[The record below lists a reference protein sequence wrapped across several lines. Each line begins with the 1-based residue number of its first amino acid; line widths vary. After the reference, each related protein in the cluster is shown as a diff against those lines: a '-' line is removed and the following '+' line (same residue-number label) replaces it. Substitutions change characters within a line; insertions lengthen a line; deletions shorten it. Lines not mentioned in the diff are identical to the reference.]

1 MASSSARASPNVPPV
16 MPEQSPQLSG
26 LKKVL
31 SSRRRS
37 SDLPSNSS
45 LKDSR
50 QKSLDSLTLER
61 SPTRRSI
68 GSDGRDDASSKSGS
82 SGVRKLL
89 PGHTKR
95 RRRKLHEKELKA
107 VVQDLDRQTHTSPN
121 TLLEPVPPALSRR
134 TSSLGPD
141 GDSSLLT
148 DDSELETPSL
158 ISRDS
163 HTGYLTMS
171 SPLMT
176 TNTTLSDSYS
186 ADQAPLP
193 TSVSKNPISREPNQ
207 DKRSPSP
214 KSPAIPEPSPSFSP
228 MDRAAT
234 TGGLIDRADTL
245 HPESRKNSVSK
256 IRGISPG
263 RRLRD
268 VLGKSGKS
276 PRVSPERRSTDLVH
290 TYTSPL
296 SQPSLVPEPETY
308 PEKLPETIVPIP
320 HPPEKDDIPMQP
332 PLPPP
337 VQIDRPPNSSM
348 PNLNTSIR
356 PMTPPAAL
364 INTPFTT
371 VTPPTP
377 TDARHDDNSTGSPRP
392 DSIVPKI
399 GTEGS
404 GIIVSPSGNMI
415 SHRKTR
421 STSSISHQP
430 SKLSNYITAPLTP
443 TNEEPKTTPLT
454 AFGNRTPSGGLF
466 SSWMSA
472 AQNAA
477 TTFTNLTTQNRSRA
491 GTASSD
497 PSIKPKPVDEPIKEE
512 EEDEAESSE
521 PAIRRKQLAVETL
534 GSGDLNFEHLGLST
548 EEKSYLTHDA
558 DNPELRKD
566 STIERDVAAA
576 KIEDMMA
583 KRAVSAAYEQRHSNG
598 GTPVAEISD
607 PLTMVKPSQTFGG
620 HIGGERT
627 PPNGSILD
635 GDTTSIKRT
644 NSVRSKLAKRRSRGS
659 STATGQSAIGAM
671 IGASNAALAN
681 PAKAPRLPGVTPAP
695 KQRNRNFHQ
704 QFRSVPE
711 DDNLIEDYSC
721 ALQKEIL
728 LAGRLYISEGHIC
741 FFSNIL
747 GWVTT
752 VVISFDEVVSI
763 ERENT
768 AVVFQNAIAVQT
780 LHARHTFRSLIY
792 REQTYDLLIGI
803 WRVSHPAS
811 FQKSMNGKQIA
822 ADDVDNAS
830 TIIQENG
837 ASAHVSEDSGSDQS
851 DSDDDNDSAPSI
863 IESSA
868 SNPASE
874 LADPKT
880 VSRKTSAM
888 NASAVAQAS
897 SILAGTANDLPPA
910 LAGQAGVPDAAGPD
924 FPGPA
929 THGPT
934 ECTDS
939 ATHYDK
945 IIKDEILPAPV
956 GKIYS
961 LLYGPESGIFV
972 RKFLSDDCKCTELVL
987 EDDKKG
993 LNGEIKS
1000 RQYTYIKPLGGSI
1013 GPRQTKCITTENLD
1027 FFDLEKAVTVTCTT
1041 QTPDVPSG
1049 NAFSTKTRYCLTWA
1063 PGNATRLQMNCTIE
1077 WTAKS
1082 WLKGPI
1088 EKGANDGQ
1096 QQYGD
1101 ALVKVLKAAVSGRPR
1116 GTTNASKVSR
1126 SGGKKKRRSEKRTR
1140 EEKIDETTKANVS
1153 WGILEPLRR
1162 PLQPVTDILGPVVKM
1177 EVIVVFL
1184 SFMVLLL
1191 WFRGSGS
1198 GSAHLGAYP
1207 GYSGSQIAS
1216 SERLAAYENL
1226 WVREENE
1233 FWDWLEARA
1242 NVDTILFRE
1251 QIQKNR
1257 RHKAEDASE
1266 SAKQRQKQRKRT
1278 LYGRN
1283 GVKEVETKIKE
1294 EKISQRAMEDAIK
1307 ITRDRLEILEHVV
1320 EKNRKSRAAK
1330 SSSSSSSSGST
1341 G

>member
-1 MASSSARASPNVPPV
+1 
-16 MPEQSPQLSG
+16 MPEQSPQLQG

-45 LKDSR
+45 IKDSR
-50 QKSLDSLTLER
+50 QKSLDSLTPER

-68 GSDGRDDASSKSGS
+68 GSDARDDASSKSGS

-95 RRRKLHEKELKA
+95 RRRKLHEQELKA
-107 VVQDLDRQTHTSPN
+107 AVQDLESQPHTSSN
-121 TLLEPVPPALSRR
+121 TLLDPVPPSLSRR
-134 TSSLGPD
+134 A
-141 GDSSLLT
+141 SSLLT

-158 ISRDS
+158 LSRES
-163 HTGYLTMS
+163 HHGYLTMS
-171 SPLMT
+171 SPLMST
-176 TNTTLSDSYS
+176 TSAVPDNSS
-186 ADQAPLP
+186 ADHVPRSTSISKHP
-193 TSVSKNPISREPNQ
+193 TFKEPGEDN
-207 DKRSPSP
+207 RSPSP
-214 KSPAIPEPSPSFSP
+214 KSSPHRIPVSPSFSP

-245 HPESRKNSVSK
+245 QPDSRKNSISM

-263 RRLRD
+263 RRFRD
-268 VLGKSGKS
+268 VFGKSGKS
-276 PRVSPERRSTDLVH
+276 PKVSPERRSTDLVSA
-290 TYTSPL
+290 YTSPL
-296 SQPSLVPEPETY
+296 SQPSLVPDSDPDPDPNRTTEPTL
-308 PEKLPETIVPIP
+308 PTSRPSEKE
-320 HPPEKDDIPMQP
+320 DIPMQP

-337 VQIDRPPNSSM
+337 VQNERPQNSSM
-348 PNLNTSIR
+348 PNLNTNHR

-377 TDARHDDNSTGSPRP
+377 TDARHDNHASGSPRP
-392 DSIVPKI
+392 DNTTPKI
-399 GTEGS
+399 GPDVS
-404 GIIVSPSGNMI
+404 GIVVSPSGNMI

-430 SKLSNYITAPLTP
+430 SKLSNSITAPLTP
-443 TNEEPKTTPLT
+443 TNEEPKSTPLA
-454 AFGNRTPSGGLF
+454 AFGSRTPSGGLF
-466 SSWMSA
+466 SSWMSV

-477 TTFTNLTTQNRSRA
+477 TTITNLTAQTRSRA

-512 EEDEAESSE
+512 EEEEAEVESSE
-521 PAIRRKQLAVETL
+521 PATRRKQLAVETL

-558 DNPELRKD
+558 DNPEFRKD

-583 KRAVSAAYEQRHSNG
+583 KRAVSAAYEQRTSNG
-598 GTPVAEISD
+598 GTPLAEISD
-607 PLTMVKPSQTFGG
+607 PLTAVRPAQNFSG
-620 HIGGERT
+620 HISGERT

-635 GDTTSIKRT
+635 GETTSIKRT

-659 STATGQSAIGAM
+659 SAATGQSALGAM
-671 IGASNAALAN
+671 IGASTAALAN
-681 PAKAPRLPGVTPAP
+681 PAKAPRLPGFTPAP

-728 LAGRLYISEGHIC
+728 LAGRIYISEGHIC

-768 AVVFQNAIAVQT
+768 AVVFTNAIAVQT

-811 FQKSMNGKQIA
+811 FQKSMNGKQFA
-822 ADDVDNAS
+822 AEDVDNAS
-830 TIIQENG
+830 TVMQENG
-837 ASAHVSEDSGSDQS
+837 ASAHVSEDSGTEQS
-851 DSDDDNDSAPSI
+851 DSDDDDDSAPSI
-863 IESSA
+863 LESSA
-868 SNPASE
+868 SNPSSE

-880 VSRKTSAM
+880 VSRKPSAM
-888 NASAVAQAS
+888 NASAVAQTS
-897 SILAGTANDLPPA
+897 SILAGTANDVPPV
-910 LAGQAGVPDAAGPD
+910 LATQAGVPEAAGAD

-945 IIKDEILPAPV
+945 VIKDEVLPAPV

-961 LLYGPESGIFV
+961 LLYGPESGLFV
-972 RKFLSDDCKCTELVL
+972 RKFLSEDCKCTELVL
-987 EDDKKG
+987 DDDKKG
-993 LNGEIKS
+993 LNSEIKS

-1027 FFDLEKAVTVTCTT
+1027 FFDLEKAVTITCTT

-1101 ALVKVLKAAVSGRPR
+1101 ALVKVLKGAISGRPR
-1116 GTTNASKVSR
+1116 GTTNASKVSK

-1140 EEKIDETTKANVS
+1140 DEKIEETTKTNVS

-1162 PLQPVTDILGPVVKM
+1162 PLEPVTDLLGPLVKM
-1177 EVIVVFL
+1177 EVVVVFL

-1198 GSAHLGAYP
+1198 GSAQLGPYP
-1207 GYSGSQIAS
+1207 GYSSGQMVP

-1226 WVREENE
+1226 WGREENE

-1251 QIQKNR
+1251 QVQRSRK
-1257 RHKAEDASE
+1257 HKAEDASE

-1278 LYGRN
+1278 LRSQN
-1283 GVKEVETKIKE
+1283 GAKEIETKIKE

-1307 ITRDRLEILEHVV
+1307 ITRDRLEVLEHVV
-1320 EKNRKSRAAK
+1320 ERNKKSRGK
-1330 SSSSSSSSGST
+1330 GSGPSR
-1341 G
+1341 